1 MTLRLS
7 HRGRRLDR
15 PPARCPAFHPARRT
29 FSVNFRPW
37 SPASSGTGPHEGRDR
52 YRTKR
57 DDHCAAPTLGRAVRC
72 DRFGSTREDERAV
85 AKIVGGFQ
93 DPSSEVLAEAAA
105 AFGLLASAA
114 RLHIMWALS
123 QGESDVTHLADRVG
137 GALPAV
143 SQHLAKLKLAGLVRS
158 RREGRRQVYYVDDPD
173 IVTVVRVMV
182 GQLTARETSS
192 APSDRLREAGV

>member
-1 MTLRLS
+1 M
-7 HRGRRLDR
+7 
-15 PPARCPAFHPARRT
+15 AT
-29 FSVNFRPW
+29 F
-37 SPASSGTGPHEGRDR
+37 AGSSE
-52 YRTKR
+52 
-57 DDHCAAPTLGRAVRC
+57 
-72 DRFGSTREDERAV
+72 
-85 AKIVGGFQ
+85 
-93 DPSSEVLAEAAA
+93 DPSADVLTEAAA

-182 GQLTARETSS
+182 GQLTART
-192 APSDRLREAGV
+192 APAAARGNVSRRP